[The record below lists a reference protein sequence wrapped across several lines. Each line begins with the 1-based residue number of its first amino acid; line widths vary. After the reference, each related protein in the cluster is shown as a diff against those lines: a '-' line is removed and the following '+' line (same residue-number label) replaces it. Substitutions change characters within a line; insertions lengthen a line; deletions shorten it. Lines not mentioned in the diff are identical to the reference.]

1 MSTACDTDTQE
12 GEGGS
17 EVGGGPSAPPA
28 VLRMKVSTYVR
39 QDAHF
44 FGQALGGVQ
53 AGGGGV
59 GQSRRQG
66 VHVLSQGEAGL
77 PRLRDTPRRTRHR

>member
-1 MSTACDTDTQE
+1 
-12 GEGGS
+12 
-17 EVGGGPSAPPA
+17 
-28 VLRMKVSTYVR
+28 MKVSTYVR

-53 AGGGGV
+53 AGGVGV